1 MAKLSYLT
9 TLTPVET
16 WRIARHKLPIFRGG
30 PAWTPHELM
39 SSSKHAR
46 GIRFAELLLRQEAIV
61 ARQMD
66 WMPIAFEG
74 KRVVEIGCGPLGGF
88 GPLAI
93 FCGAETFESA
103 EPEWDPKLLFHP
115 AVVEKYL
122 RVFHADLTA
131 LYGERVGFDEFCELL
146 DKRMR
151 ITRTGFEAAPIP
163 GTVDIVLSQSV
174 LEHVFPLE
182 GTVRKL
188 AEIQSSD
195 TQFLH
200 LVDFGNH
207 YPTTNP
213 FEGLYDAPADD
224 YIAKRGKA
232 INCLRMSDIARAF
245 RAAGISANFI
255 PSRVVSAPYP
265 GQLHP
270 WWQDNYDTQDLST
283 QLCLIAGPGKT

>member
-1 MAKLSYLT
+1 MAKLSYLM
-9 TLTPVET
+9 TLTPIET
-16 WRIARHKLPIFRGG
+16 WRIARHKIPYFRGG

-46 GIRFAELLLRQEAIV
+46 GIRFSELLLRQEAIA
-61 ARQMD
+61 ARNMD
-66 WMPIAFEG
+66 WAPISFEG

-103 EPEWDPKLLFHP
+103 EPEWDPNLLFQP
-115 AVVEKYL
+115 EVVEKYL

-131 LYGERVGFDEFCELL
+131 LYGERASFDQFVELL
-146 DKRMR
+146 QERLQ
-151 ITRTGFEAAPIP
+151 ITQTGFESSPIEYP
-163 GTVDIVLSQSV
+163 ADIVLSQSV

-182 GTVRKL
+182 GTVQKL
-188 AEIQSSD
+188 AEIQTRA

-207 YPTTNP
+207 YPTAHP

-232 INCLRMSDIARAF
+232 INCLRMSDLSTAF
-245 RAAGISANFI
+245 EAAGIAAQFI
-255 PSRVVSAPYP
+255 PSRVVSAPYQ
-265 GQLHP
+265 GQVHP
-270 WWQDNYDTQDLST
+270 WWQDKYSAQDLAT
-283 QLCLIAGPGKT
+283 QLCLIAGPPSA